1 MKSTCCCFKLVLITK
16 NGEAVRSGSKVGG
29 YVESLELFS
38 VRTAHTLKHGPLLK
52 HAKVQSVIK
61 KNICIISAFGSV
73 FYLKV

>member
-1 MKSTCCCFKLVLITK
+1 MKMTECK

-38 VRTAHTLKHGPLLK
+38 VRTAHTLKHWPLRK

-61 KNICIISAFGSV
+61 KNIGLCIIGAFGSIL
-73 FYLKV
+73 YLDI